1 MFYDDTTIM
10 RGLQTTRAGQ
20 NGRTSHPKHDVNQ
33 HPPRSGGIRAIEGR
47 GARSQREMDA
57 SSGTRA
63 GSSWMIEEETQT
75 ARRRRNGP
83 TQKRSPRLDMAGIKF
98 GTEAYV
104 V

>member
-1 MFYDDTTIM
+1 
-10 RGLQTTRAGQ
+10 
-20 NGRTSHPKHDVNQ
+20 
-33 HPPRSGGIRAIEGR
+33 
-47 GARSQREMDA
+47 MDA